1 MFNKNNRFEGL
12 GMVKYSKFTPSTN
25 PAGNDGKPWNNAR
38 LHFVLITNRTN
49 SKKLAQEGK
58 QSADFISC
66 SAQGTTAESINQ
78 YFPDGSMIYVY
89 GHLESY
95 SKEENGVK
103 TYGMTVK
110 IDDYQASYNLLSRQQ
125 ISALYQKNAER
136 EAQKGQT
143 GQTNPNP
150 YGNGN
155 TAYQNQNPGNTVNNG
170 YVAPNMNQQNN
181 VTNINTNQFQNGGYP
196 NQGGMTY
203 NPGYNAP
210 MAGNPGYVQP
220 SPVQNNGTG
229 NGTVTSAIPGY
240 NAPAASANPSGM
252 SSPNNMNGAPTG
264 APNNMQFGEI
274 NGNLVISDDDLPF

>member
-25 PAGNDGKPWNNAR
+25 PAGNDGKSWNNAR
-38 LHFVLITNRTN
+38 LHFVLITNKTN

-66 SAQGTTAESINQ
+66 SAQGTIAESINQ

-110 IDDYQASYNLLSRQQ
+110 IDDYQASYNLLSRMQ
-125 ISALYQKNAER
+125 IEMLHQKNMER
-136 EAQKGQT
+136 EAQKT
-143 GQTNPNP
+143 GQTQTNADYVVCRRNP
-150 YGNGN
+150 
-155 TAYQNQNPGNTVNNG
+155 ANNG
-170 YVAPNMNQQNN
+170 YIAPNEEALVNMQNM
-181 VTNINTNQFQNGGYP
+181 QNRGYP
-196 NQGGMTY
+196 DQRAGMSY

-210 MAGNPGYVQP
+210 MTGNPGCVQATP
-220 SPVQNNGTG
+220 SAQPFGG
-229 NGTVTSAIPGY
+229 SRNGTVTGAIPGY
-240 NAPAASANPSGM
+240 NAPAAPANPSGI